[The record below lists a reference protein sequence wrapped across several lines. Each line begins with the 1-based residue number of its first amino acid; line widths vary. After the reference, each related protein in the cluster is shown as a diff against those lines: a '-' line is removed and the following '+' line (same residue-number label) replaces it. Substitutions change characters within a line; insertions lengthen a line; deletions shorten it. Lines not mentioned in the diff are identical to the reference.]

1 MSCTPD
7 AVVCDDN
14 PEPPLD
20 LGMLLV
26 QTVVG
31 LALLALLVPAVV
43 VLWRRRRP
51 RRPPVTRVWVS
62 ASGDVVRRAP

>member
-7 AVVCDDN
+7 AAVCDDT
-14 PEPPLD
+14 PSPPLD

-26 QTVVG
+26 QTTAG
-31 LALLALLVPAVV
+31 LLLLALLVLLVV
-43 VLWRRRRP
+43 VLVRRRRP

-62 ASGDVVRRAP
+62 AAGDVVQRAP